1 MNVLTFKN
9 KLHIVPNCSDE
20 RFEDELVFNSLEE
33 FMNRDKLKVKEV
45 DILEEIITMQQR
57 IKYYLDEIQ
66 MFMPRHK

>member
-9 KLHIVPNCSDE
+9 KLHIVPSCSDE

-45 DILEEIITMQQR
+45 DILEEITTMQQR

>member
-1 MNVLTFKN
+1 MK
-9 KLHIVPNCSDE
+9 D
-20 RFEDELVFNSLEE
+20 

>member
-45 DILEEIITMQQR
+45 DILEEITTMQQR